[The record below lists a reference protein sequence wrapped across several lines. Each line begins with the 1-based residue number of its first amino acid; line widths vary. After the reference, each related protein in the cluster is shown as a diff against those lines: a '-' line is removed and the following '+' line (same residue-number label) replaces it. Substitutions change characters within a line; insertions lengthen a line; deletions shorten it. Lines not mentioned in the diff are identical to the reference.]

1 MGYLTNYLL
10 ENPNCPLEDILN
22 DNQILDEL
30 KLNDENFFS

>member
-1 MGYLTNYLL
+1 MGYLINYLL

-22 DNQILDEL
+22 DNKILDEL

>member
-1 MGYLTNYLL
+1 LL